1 MYGLLEKYKT
11 ESAVLCR
18 AYKLNEYHYLFL
30 HKILT
35 YPLIILSTFSSVI
48 AGLRRPELEYV
59 ILAISLVILILSG
72 FNTVINPKAKEF
84 FSNKIS
90 NEFNDLALNINQFI
104 IENNKSKDEIKIYSQ
119 KTLELFE
126 IWKSMAPEIPSR
138 FTNQA
143 KIEIASQVKK
153 RNSESAELSKKTFHL
168 TESKETQIQIEIK
181 K

>member
-59 ILAISLVILILSG
+59 ILAISLVMLILSG
-72 FNTVINPKAKEF
+72 FNTAISPKNKEF

-90 NEFNDLALNINQFI
+90 TEFNDIALNANQFI
-104 IENNKSKDEIKIYSQ
+104 LENGKTKEEVKIYSQ

-126 IWKSMAPEIPSR
+126 ILKSMSPDINSR
-138 FTNQA
+138 FINQA
-143 KIEIASQVKK
+143 KLEIASQMKK
-153 RNSESAELSKKTFHL
+153 RTSESDSKKMNML
-168 TESKETQIQIEIK
+168 KESIHIEIK